1 MTHGCLSIL
10 LPIAKLGHQ
19 PVSGAARIDVGL
31 TALSLSTHEADIAV
45 RLWPIGLAIRLS
57 KMTRH

>member
-1 MTHGCLSIL
+1 MAREASFMTHGCLSIL

-45 RLWPIGLAIRLS
+45 RL
-57 KMTRH
+57 